1 MKKRIFWTA
10 LTGLYILFIFS
21 NSLKTS
27 DLSSADSG
35 HVLRLVQNL
44 LTSTGLE
51 GKWLSEHIIRK
62 AGHFTEYTGL
72 GLILYQCV
80 RSYEFG
86 AERRLYLHGL
96 AGFMVPFFD
105 ETIQLFVAGR
115 SGQISDVWL
124 DCSGVAAGSLIAALL
139 IFISVRMEHSYGK
152 KLPDH
157 NGI

>member
-1 MKKRIFWTA
+1 MKKRYFWTA

-35 HVLRLVQNL
+35 HVLLIVKNL
-44 LTSTGLE
+44 LTSLGMG
-51 GKWLSEHIIRK
+51 GKWLTEHIIRK

-72 GLILYQCV
+72 GLILYKCV
-80 RSYEFG
+80 RSYGFG
-86 AERRLYLHGL
+86 RERRFYLL
-96 AGFMVPFFD
+96 LLSGFMVPFLD

-139 IFISVRMEHSYGK
+139 FFIFKRMEQSHGK
-152 KLPDH
+152 KLQNH